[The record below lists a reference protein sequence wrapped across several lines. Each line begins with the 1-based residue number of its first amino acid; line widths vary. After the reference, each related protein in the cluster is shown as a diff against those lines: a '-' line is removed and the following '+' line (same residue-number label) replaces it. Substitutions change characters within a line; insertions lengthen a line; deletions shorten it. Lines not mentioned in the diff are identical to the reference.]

1 LKPLEFWVLTPAE
14 LAPYVESRIKWR
26 KWEMKIE
33 DQRFGM
39 ICATIANVNRDPK
52 KTKPY
57 TPAHFFDLGD
67 APKQPERPDPISF
80 VASMN
85 RLVVAKGAI

>member
-1 LKPLEFWVLTPAE
+1 MKPLEFWQLTPAE

-39 ICATIANVNRDPK
+39 VCATIANVNRDPK

-57 TPAHFFDLGD
+57 TPAHFFPDD
-67 APKQPERPDPISF
+67 SKPKTHERPDPISF
-80 VASMN
+80 VDSMN
-85 RLVVAKGAI
+85 RLVVVKGMV